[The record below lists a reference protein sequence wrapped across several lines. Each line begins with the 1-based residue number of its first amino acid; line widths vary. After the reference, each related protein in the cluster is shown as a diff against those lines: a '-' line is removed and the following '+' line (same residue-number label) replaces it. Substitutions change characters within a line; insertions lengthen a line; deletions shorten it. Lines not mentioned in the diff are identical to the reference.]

1 MTKCSLTQKTM
12 KRFWRFFCVL
22 PWLQSTVAWFWKE
35 KAGGVV
41 AAAVAVVPI
50 DLDRYGH
57 GALPL
62 RRRLNWS
69 VTTTTTTTIW
79 IFLWIGA
86 DKKSFKTLKRKKSS
100 WIGAKIWSSLF
111 CWQPKS
117 GENFHSYLKFFQ
129 LFWMNN
135 RIFCI
140 LKVFKRCTNAFW
152 RS

>member
-1 MTKCSLTQKTM
+1 MFTDAKDNEKDFEDFFVSSRDSSL
-12 KRFWRFFCVL
+12 RL
-22 PWLQSTVAWFWKE
+22 PDSEKK

-86 DKKSFKTLKRKKSS
+86 DKKSFKTLKEKKLHELEQKFEAASFV
-100 WIGAKIWSSLF
+100 GNRNRAKIFTPIL
-111 CWQPKS
+111 
-117 GENFHSYLKFFQ
+117 NFFNFSEWITGFLYFEGFLT
-129 LFWMNN
+129 LY
-135 RIFCI
+135 
-140 LKVFKRCTNAFW
+140 
-152 RS
+152 